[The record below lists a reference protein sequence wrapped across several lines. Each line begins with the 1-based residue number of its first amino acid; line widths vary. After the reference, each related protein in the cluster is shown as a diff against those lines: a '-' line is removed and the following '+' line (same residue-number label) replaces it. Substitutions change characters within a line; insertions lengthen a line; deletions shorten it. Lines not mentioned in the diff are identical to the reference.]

1 MPGVALARARLRRA
15 VMRFS
20 RLDLPTFERPS
31 SATSGSACSGKPSGP
46 AALVS
51 SSAAR
56 IFTPAKIAPLTG
68 NRLPIPVHILGGFLG
83 TGKTSAIR
91 AQLAA
96 RPGERVAV
104 IVNDFGEAGL
114 DAATLEGSAP
124 FRLTNIPGGCVCCT
138 APEGFVAA
146 LGAVLEERPDRL
158 WIEPTGLARPQDLVD
173 TIRRS
178 PHAAA
183 VELAPVVVLVD
194 PARLGAAASASERE
208 LIAEQ
213 TGIADVL
220 VANRTDLCSDDALAR
235 FDALV
240 AGLWPGP
247 LAVHR
252 TTHGRLPPRGARL
265 APRRGRAPAARGRGG
280 AHRHAHAHDSTA
292 GYGARSFRWSPES
305 VFSRERLARAA
316 LRASQGLAGAK
327 LARLKGIF
335 RTQEGF
341 LLLEVAG
348 GALHEE
354 RSHHRRDSRADV
366 IFEGADA
373 AAAAERLAGWLAGAA
388 LSEREVGARAEEIE
402 LALPDGR
409 VRIVRR
415 AELVALPGGIDD
427 VARSCRSARALPR
440 ASRALLDAHGVP
452 RGGSA
457 VLCAADGF
465 ASEPVPLAAL
475 REGLLVHSQGEAALP
490 REQGGP
496 FRLLIPDG
504 VAGAPSAC
512 ANVKAVVRI
521 VVKSA

>member
-1 MPGVALARARLRRA
+1 MA
-15 VMRFS
+15 
-20 RLDLPTFERPS
+20 
-31 SATSGSACSGKPSGP
+31 
-46 AALVS
+46 
-51 SSAAR
+51 
-56 IFTPAKIAPLTG
+56 AKIAPLTRD
-68 NRLPIPVHILGGFLG
+68 RLPVPVHILGGFLG
-83 TGKTSAIR
+83 TGKTTTIR

-114 DAATLEGSAP
+114 DATTLEGSAP
-124 FRLTNIPGGCVCCT
+124 YKLTSIPGGCVCCT

-146 LGAVLEERPDRL
+146 LGAVLAEAPDRV

-178 PHAAA
+178 PHQDA
-183 VELAPVVVLVD
+183 VEIAPVVVLVD
-194 PARLGAAASASERE
+194 PARLGAATSESERE
-208 LIAEQ
+208 LIAQ
-213 TGIADVL
+213 QIGIADVL
-220 VANRTDLCSDDALAR
+220 VANRTDLCSDDALVR

-252 TTHGRLPPRGARL
+252 TTHGRLPKQALEWPPGEGARL
-265 APRRGRAPAARGRGG
+265 PRAA
-280 AHRHAHAHDSTA
+280 AHEHAHPQEIASSA
-292 GYGARSFRWSPES
+292 GYAAKSLRWSPDR
-305 VFSRERLARAA
+305 VFSHERLARAA
-316 LRASQGLAGAK
+316 LRASQGLAGAP

-335 RTQEGF
+335 RTQEGA

-348 GALHEE
+348 GSLHEE
-354 RSHHRRDSRADV
+354 RSHHRRDSRADL
-366 IFEGADA
+366 IFEGSDA
-373 AAAAERLAGWLAGAA
+373 GGAAERLADWLEGAA
-388 LSEREVGARAEEIE
+388 LTERERGARAEEIE

-415 AELVALPGGIDD
+415 SELMALPGGIDD
-427 VARSCRSARALPR
+427 VAKLVPKRSGAAARVA
-440 ASRALLDAHGVP
+440 ALLDAYEVP
-452 RGGSA
+452 ASGSA

-465 ASEPVPLAAL
+465 ASEPVPLSAL
-475 REGLLVHSQGEAALP
+475 RAGLLVHSQGDAALP

-504 VAGAPSAC
+504 TPGAPSAC
-512 ANVKAVVRI
+512 SNVKAVTRI

>member
-1 MPGVALARARLRRA
+1 MPV
-15 VMRFS
+15 
-20 RLDLPTFERPS
+20 
-31 SATSGSACSGKPSGP
+31 
-46 AALVS
+46 
-51 SSAAR
+51 
-56 IFTPAKIAPLTG
+56 
-68 NRLPIPVHILGGFLG
+68 PVHILGGFLG
-83 TGKTSAIR
+83 TGKTTTIR

-104 IVNDFGEAGL
+104 IVNDFGQAGL

-124 FRLTNIPGGCVCCT
+124 YKLTSIPGGCVCCT

-146 LGAVLEERPDRL
+146 LGAVLAEQPDRL

-178 PHAAA
+178 PHQDA

-194 PARLGAAASASERE
+194 PSRLGAAASESERE
-208 LIAEQ
+208 LIAQ
-213 TGIADVL
+213 QIGIADVL

-252 TTHGRLPPRGARL
+252 TTHGRLPAQALEWPPGEGARLPRGAAAHTH
-265 APRRGRAPAARGRGG
+265 AP
-280 AHRHAHAHDSTA
+280 DSTA
-292 GYGARSFRWSPES
+292 GYATKSFRWSPDR
-305 VFSRERLARAA
+305 VFSHERLARAA
-316 LRASQGLAGAK
+316 LRASQGLAGAP

-348 GALHEE
+348 GSLHEE

-366 IFEGADA
+366 IFEGAEA
-373 AAAAERLAGWLAGAA
+373 SAAAERLSVWLEGAA
-388 LSEREVGARAEEIE
+388 LTERERGARSEEIE

-415 AELVALPGGIDD
+415 AELIALPGGIDD
-427 VARSCRSARALPR
+427 VSKLVPKRSGAAARVA
-440 ASRALLDAHGVP
+440 ALLDAYEVP
-452 RGGSA
+452 ASGSA

-465 ASEPVPLAAL
+465 ASEPVPLSAL
-475 REGLLVHSQGEAALP
+475 RAGLLVHSQGDAALS
-490 REQGGP
+490 RELGGP
-496 FRLLIPDG
+496 FRLLIPEG
-504 VAGAPSAC
+504 TPGAPSAC
-512 ANVKAVVRI
+512 SNVKAVVRI
-521 VVKSA
+521 VVLEDSARVPLAARPAGLRPDASK

>member
-1 MPGVALARARLRRA
+1 M
-15 VMRFS
+15 
-20 RLDLPTFERPS
+20 
-31 SATSGSACSGKPSGP
+31 
-46 AALVS
+46 
-51 SSAAR
+51 
-56 IFTPAKIAPLTG
+56 
-68 NRLPIPVHILGGFLG
+68 PIPVHILGGFLG

-96 RPGERVAV
+96 RQGERVAV

-124 FRLTNIPGGCVCCT
+124 YKLTSIPGGCVCCT
-138 APEGFVAA
+138 APEGFVDA
-146 LGAVLEERPDRL
+146 LGAVLAEQPDRL

-178 PHAAA
+178 PHQDA

-194 PARLGAAASASERE
+194 PARLGPAASESERE
-208 LIAEQ
+208 LIGQ
-213 TGIADVL
+213 QIGIADVL
-220 VANRTDLCSDDALAR
+220 VANRTDLCSDEALAR
-235 FDALV
+235 FDALA

-247 LAVHR
+247 MAVHR
-252 TTHGRLPPRGARL
+252 TTHGRLPREALEWPAGEGARL
-265 APRRGRAPAARGRGG
+265 PRAAAGEAH
-280 AHRHAHAHDSTA
+280 AHRHDTTA
-292 GYGARSFRWSPES
+292 GYGARSFRWSPAS
-305 VFSRERLARAA
+305 VFSHERLARAA
-316 LRASQGLAGAK
+316 LRASQGLAGAP

-348 GALHEE
+348 GSLHEA

-366 IFEGADA
+366 IFEGAEA
-373 AAAAERLAGWLAGAA
+373 PAAAERVAGWFEGAA
-388 LSEREVGARAEEIE
+388 LTARELGARAEEIE

-415 AELVALPGGIDD
+415 AELAALPGGVAD
-427 VARSCRSARALPR
+427 VGSLVPKRSGAAARVA
-440 ASRALLDAHGVP
+440 ALLDAHQVP
-452 RGGSA
+452 AAGSA

-475 REGLLVHSQGEAALP
+475 REGLLVHSQGDAALP

-512 ANVKAVVRI
+512 SNVKAVVRI

>member
-1 MPGVALARARLRRA
+1 M
-15 VMRFS
+15 
-20 RLDLPTFERPS
+20 
-31 SATSGSACSGKPSGP
+31 
-46 AALVS
+46 
-51 SSAAR
+51 
-56 IFTPAKIAPLTG
+56 
-68 NRLPIPVHILGGFLG
+68 PIPVHILGGFLG
-83 TGKTSAIR
+83 TGKTSTIR

-96 RPGERVAV
+96 RKGERVAV

-114 DAATLEGSAP
+114 DAATLEGAAP
-124 FRLTNIPGGCVCCT
+124 YKLTNIPGGCVCCT
-138 APEGFVAA
+138 APEGFVDA
-146 LGAVLEERPDRL
+146 LGAVLAEQPDRL

-178 PHAAA
+178 PHAGAF
-183 VELAPVVVLVD
+183 ELAPVVVLVD
-194 PARLGAAASASERE
+194 PARLGPAASERERE

-252 TTHGRLPPRGARL
+252 TTHGRLPPAALDWPAGEGARL
-265 APRRGRAPAARGRGG
+265 PRAATSVPAA
-280 AHRHAHAHDSTA
+280 HAHAHDTTGGHA
-292 GYGARSFRWSPES
+292 ARSFRWSPEQ
-305 VFSRERLARAA
+305 VFSHERLTRAA
-316 LRASQGLAGAK
+316 LRASQGLAGAP

-341 LLLEVAG
+341 LLIEIAG
-348 GALHEE
+348 GTLHEE
-354 RSHHRRDSRADV
+354 RSRHRRDSRADV

-373 AAAAERLAGWLAGAA
+373 AGAAERFAGWLQGAA
-388 LSEREVGARAEEIE
+388 QSEREHGARTDEIE

-415 AELVALPGGIDD
+415 AELTALPGGVPD
-427 VARSCRSARALPR
+427 VSAFVPKRSGAAARVA
-440 ASRALLDAHGVP
+440 ALLDAHAVP
-452 RGGSA
+452 AAGSA

-475 REGLLVHSQGEAALP
+475 REGLLVHSQDDAPLT

-496 FRLLIPDG
+496 YRLLIPPG
-504 VAGAPSAC
+504 VPGAPTAC

>member
-1 MPGVALARARLRRA
+1 MPV
-15 VMRFS
+15 
-20 RLDLPTFERPS
+20 
-31 SATSGSACSGKPSGP
+31 
-46 AALVS
+46 
-51 SSAAR
+51 
-56 IFTPAKIAPLTG
+56 
-68 NRLPIPVHILGGFLG
+68 PVHILGGFLG
-83 TGKTSAIR
+83 TGKTTAIR

-114 DAATLEGSAP
+114 DATTLAGSAP
-124 FRLTNIPGGCVCCT
+124 FKLTSIPGGCVCCT
-138 APEGFVAA
+138 APEGFVDA
-146 LGAVLEERPDRL
+146 LGAVLAEQPDRL

-178 PHAAA
+178 PHRDAL
-183 VELAPVVVLVD
+183 EIAPVVVLVD
-194 PARLGAAASASERE
+194 PARIGRAASESERE
-208 LIAEQ
+208 LTLQ
-213 TGIADVL
+213 QVGIADVL

-235 FDALV
+235 FDELA

-252 TTHGRLPPRGARL
+252 TTHGRLPPQALEWPPGEGARL
-265 APRRGRAPAARGRGG
+265 PRAA
-280 AHRHAHAHDSTA
+280 AHVHAHASTT
-292 GYGARSFRWSPES
+292 GYAARSFRWSADL

-316 LRASQGLAGAK
+316 LRASQGLAGAP

-335 RTQEGF
+335 RTQEGA
-341 LLLEVAG
+341 LLLEIAG

-366 IFEGADA
+366 IFEGAEA
-373 AAAAERLAGWLAGAA
+373 GAAAERLAAWLEGA
-388 LSEREVGARAEEIE
+388 LLGEREAGARAEEIE

-415 AELVALPGGIDD
+415 EELMALPGGVDD
-427 VARSCRSARALPR
+427 VSRLVPKRTGAA
-440 ASRALLDAHGVP
+440 ASVGALLDAYEVP
-452 RGGSA
+452 TAGSA

-475 REGLLVHSQGEAALP
+475 RAGLLVHSQDGAPLA

-496 FRLLIPDG
+496 FRLLIPEG
-504 VAGAPSAC
+504 TPGAPSAC
-512 ANVKAVVRI
+512 ANVKAVTRI
-521 VVKSA
+521 VVKRDEPGRA